1 MEDTKKCPYCGEE
14 ILAVAKKCKHC
25 GEWLD
30 DSHNRKEESKEEIKK
45 DAPPVETGPKEPVGR
60 DAVLGMISLASALLI
75 FIFVMAFVIY
85 NNPPE
90 THHSYKICALILF
103 AGFSLLWKITKND
116 LGKKIRILVCSVF
129 AIVLL
134 VLFNVMQARIQER
147 SQDAKDAAYKQL
159 RESYIP
165 LLRNDHSLSNP
176 EKEDHFD
183 TIDKEYLLGEWICNV
198 TVPTDELTAH
208 SFQEITFFDDE
219 TSITNFTIDY
229 GQGFQIIGMVVE
241 KWALANNQITTSVKD
256 YSFSYNITNEDADR
270 ELVESMLDYHRQEI
284 SMDPTEVRKLIRI
297 TDNEMQEISEDVN
310 ITLYRKTK
318 Q

>member
-30 DSHNRKEESKEEIKK
+30 DSHSRKEEPKEEIKR
-45 DAPPVETGPKEPVGR
+45 DETPAETNPKEPIDR
-60 DAVLGMISLASALLI
+60 DAVLGMISLASILI
-75 FIFVMAFVIY
+75 IIILVASFAIY
-85 NNPPE
+85 KNPPIN
-90 THHSYKICALILF
+90 SKARSFMYAIFLLYGGF
-103 AGFSLLWKITKND
+103 ALLWKITKND

-134 VLFNVMQARIQER
+134 VLFSVMPARIQER
-147 SQDAKDAAYKQL
+147 KQEAKGAAYNQL
-159 RESYIP
+159 REFISP
-165 LLRNDHSLSNP
+165 NDHSLSNP
-176 EKEDHFD
+176 EKEDCFD

-198 TVPTDELTAH
+198 TVPTDELTDH
-208 SFQEITFFDDE
+208 LTLEIKYFDDGTSISNITF
-219 TSITNFTIDY
+219 DY
-229 GQGFQIIGMVVE
+229 GQGFQITGMAVE
-241 KWALANNQITTSVKD
+241 KWTLANNQIITTVMD

>member
-30 DSHNRKEESKEEIKK
+30 DSHNRKKEPKEEIKK

-60 DAVLGMISLASALLI
+60 DAVLGMISLASAFLI
-75 FIFVMAFVIY
+75 ILFVMAFGIY
-85 NNPPE
+85 KNPPE
-90 THHSYKICALILF
+90 TLSSYKICTVLLF
-103 AGFSLLWKITKND
+103 AGFFLLWKITKND

-134 VLFNVMQARIQER
+134 VLFSVMPARIQER
-147 SQDAKDAAYKQL
+147 KQEAKGAAYNQL
-159 RESYIP
+159 REFISP
-165 LLRNDHSLSNP
+165 NDHSLSNP
-176 EKEDHFD
+176 EKEDCFD

-198 TVPTDELTAH
+198 TVPTDELTDH
-208 SFQEITFFDDE
+208 LTLEIKYFDDGTSISNITF
-219 TSITNFTIDY
+219 DY